1 MTGKTPKS
9 VDSASSTF
17 QPVDSTWASSSRM
30 AQDYLKTLWGGEE
43 SGKHG
48 MSVNDLASAMGVVAS
63 TASENVSRLVANGL
77 VTHEP
82 YRKVHFTDE
91 GRALA
96 ISMVRR
102 HRLLETYLHDRLNFE
117 WDEVHEEAEIL
128 EHAISDRLLA
138 HIDEALG
145 KPERDPHGDLIP
157 REDGSVVE
165 RVIYPLVATSKKT
178 PGAEAGKWYRVT
190 RLSDE
195 DSASLRVLDS
205 EGIGLDALVRIVD
218 IDQAGQ
224 VSLEIRQAT
233 APIVG
238 AGRSARLTGD
248 VASIVMVSP
257 LDD

>member
-1 MTGKTPKS
+1 M
-9 VDSASSTF
+9 
-17 QPVDSTWASSSRM
+17 
-30 AQDYLKTLWGGEE
+30 
-43 SGKHG
+43 
-48 MSVNDLASAMGVVAS
+48 
-63 TASENVSRLVANGL
+63 
-77 VTHEP
+77 
-82 YRKVHFTDE
+82 
-91 GRALA
+91 
-96 ISMVRR
+96 
-102 HRLLETYLHDRLNFE
+102 
-117 WDEVHEEAEIL
+117 
-128 EHAISDRLLA
+128 
-138 HIDEALG
+138 
-145 KPERDPHGDLIP
+145 
-157 REDGSVVE
+157 VE

-224 VSLEIRQAT
+224 VSLEIGHAT